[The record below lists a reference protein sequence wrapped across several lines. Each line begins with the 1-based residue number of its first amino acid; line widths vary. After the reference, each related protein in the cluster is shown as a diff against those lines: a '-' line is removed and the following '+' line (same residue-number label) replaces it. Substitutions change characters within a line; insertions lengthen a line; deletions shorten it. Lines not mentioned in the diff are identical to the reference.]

1 MNSLTYRII
10 VIFQSE
16 MKFFKNIFSVLVL
29 IKGQGMVLEDDIRKL
44 FNNAKALDEKVG
56 VFRPQR

>member
-1 MNSLTYRII
+1 
-10 VIFQSE
+10 
-16 MKFFKNIFSVLVL
+16 MKFFKIIFSLLVL